1 MASRDRPTGSAS
13 VAVRFW
19 GVRGSIACPGPD
31 FLRYGGNTP
40 CVELICGRH
49 TFIFDAG
56 TGIRQLG
63 TALVQAANTTDF
75 DIFLSH
81 GHIDH
86 VVGLPFFAPLFVKDQ
101 VVRVWGGN
109 LQAAGGVKQAVKKL
123 MSFPFFPLQ
132 VDALQARLEFHDF
145 SAGDSINPRPG
156 ITVRTAPLN
165 HPGGATGYRID
176 YDGRSVAYIT
186 DMEIGAAP
194 LDPALVELLN
204 GVSLLILDT
213 TYTNEELPTHVGWG
227 HSSWQQGIAL
237 ANAANAGRLC
247 LFHHDPDHDDD
258 VMDSIAA
265 KAEALRPGT
274 VVARE
279 GLKLNVER
287 FGEDRRASDRA
298 DVLSAPLCQNP

>member
-1 MASRDRPTGSAS
+1 M
-13 VAVRFW
+13 AVRFW

-31 FLRYGGNTP
+31 TLRYGGNTP
-40 CVELICGRH
+40 CVELVCGRH
-49 TFIFDAG
+49 TLIFDAG

-63 TALVQAANTTDF
+63 NALVKAANTNDF
-75 DIFLSH
+75 DVFLSH

-145 SAGDSINPRPG
+145 SAGDTINPRPD
-156 ITVRTAPLN
+156 IALRTAPLN
-165 HPGGATGYRID
+165 HPGGATGYRVD
-176 YDGRSVAYIT
+176 YGGRSVAYIT
-186 DMEIGAAP
+186 DIEIGVGP
-194 LDPALVELLN
+194 LDPALLSLVK

-213 TYTNEELPTHVGWG
+213 TYTNDELPSHVGWG
-227 HSSWQQGIAL
+227 HSSWQQGIEL
-237 ANAANAGRLC
+237 ANAAGAERLC

-258 VMDSIAA
+258 EMDKIAA
-265 KAEALRPGT
+265 KAKASRPGT
-274 VVARE
+274 IVARE
-279 GLKLNVER
+279 GLRVDIGLRPATATAAN
-287 FGEDRRASDRA
+287 A
-298 DVLSAPLCQNP
+298 DDAARPAL